1 MDDDV
6 LDAEFA
12 AHLRGV
18 LERQKM
24 GEADQLAVDGLI
36 LPCILMYNRDPVLQ
50 RLGWRELVTPRHLTF
65 QAGMLPNIGACVRAM
80 IVRQPAQHLQM
91 LQLLRLSMPY
101 IKHNRLAFFP
111 FQDVHFD
118 TLQSAL
124 RLQLATC
131 LGLYSETSK
140 KPVWR
145 QRVQIVAMFLKL
157 LTQGAPLDM
166 HVFCRAHVPLLRL
179 ALVEYYIYFV
189 STNMPVE
196 ARLQHRLFGVEID
209 MRSVFRQIQVIID
222 NFRQAQFQG
231 EADWDSVVTRAQ
243 AAVEKCNRSCKGT
256 RPEPAPEPR
265 AAASCTTSAL
275 VHAMPPFVPP
285 ASLLGDSATSLRMLL
300 SARAVQRGLRTHPL
314 PFNAAFEQS
323 KRLRLAMQ
331 VDTKQTLNAC
341 FLYVCLKCVQHIP
354 DKSMRL
360 GPAGES
366 AFRVVCSS
374 CLGSADVVSVN
385 LLGRVVSV
393 GDRKFYLCR
402 FCVQVHEWQGSGC
415 ELSGCARADAPRAR
429 TRSCVVCTNTASLST
444 LRVLDS
450 QLGVMQSVTLCSRH
464 TPYEHQMRFVHDL
477 DALMQRI
484 QQKFVR
490 K

>member
-1 MDDDV
+1 MDDAV

-18 LERQKM
+18 LEQQKM
-24 GEADQLAVDGLI
+24 GQADQLAVDGLI

-50 RLGWRELVTPRHLTF
+50 RVGWRALVSPRHLTF
-65 QAGMLPNIGACVRAM
+65 QAGMMPDVGACVRAM
-80 IVRQPAQHLQM
+80 ITRQPGEHMQM

-111 FQDVHFD
+111 FKDVRAD
-118 TLQSAL
+118 TLQGAL

-145 QRVQIVAMFLKL
+145 QRVQVVAMFLKL
-157 LTQGAPLDM
+157 LAHGAPLDM

-189 STNMPVE
+189 STNLPVE
-196 ARLQHRLFGVEID
+196 ARLQHRLFGVD
-209 MRSVFRQIQVIID
+209 VDLRSVFRQIQVIID

-231 EADWDSVVTRAQ
+231 AAGWDSVVPRAQ
-243 AAVEKCNRSCKGT
+243 AAVEKCNRCCKGA
-256 RPEPAPEPR
+256 RPELAVQAPAVAPCATP
-265 AAASCTTSAL
+265 AL
-275 VHAMPPFVPP
+275 VQAMPAFVPP
-285 ASLLGDSATSLRMLL
+285 AGLLGAGDMRTVLR
-300 SARAVQRGLRTHPL
+300 ARAVQRLLRTHPL

-341 FLYVCLKCVQHIP
+341 FLHVCLKCAQHIP
-354 DKSMRL
+354 DKSMRI
-360 GPAGES
+360 GPVGES

-374 CLGSADVVSVN
+374 CHGSADVVSIN

-393 GDRKFYLCR
+393 GSRKFYLCR
-402 FCVQVHEWQGSGC
+402 CCVQVHEWRGSGC
-415 ELSGCARADAPRAR
+415 ELSGCARDDAPRAR
-429 TRSCVVCTNTASLST
+429 TRSCVVCTATASLST
-444 LRVLDS
+444 LRVLDA
-450 QLGVMQSVTLCSRH
+450 QLGVMQSVTLCGRH

-484 QQKFVR
+484 QHKFVR